1 MRDLG
6 TFICEGCKKEFTKQ
20 VWNQIRCLE
29 CGIIYEKQ
37 RKRNNYPGY
46 KRPTKVKFVSFI
58 KGLTIGQEQDCRCFL
73 ERMVCKRDFDYRL
86 KKYQYPYGLIV
97 EIEGK
102 RFIIKGRNLEEKK

>member
-6 TFICEGCKKEFTKQ
+6 EFTCCDCKKEFPKGA
-20 VWNQIRCLE
+20 WNQIRCIP
-29 CGIIYEKQ
+29 CGIAHDQE
-37 RKRNNYPGY
+37 RKRITKS
-46 KRPTKVKFVSFI
+46 KRPVPSRVKFVSFI
-58 KGLTIGQEQDCRCFL
+58 RGLTIGQEQDCRCFL

-102 RFIIKGRNLEEKK
+102 RFIIKGKGLEER